1 MLREMI
7 GSDEDFQR
15 FMLQW
20 DETECMEAEHRKK
33 DDTWALAMIQK
44 TLHISSGTQLQQ
56 YARQQ
61 RDEALA
67 LLKKKGLTVRQL
79 ERLTGI
85 NRGIIQKA

>member
-7 GSDEDFQR
+7 GSDEDFLR
-15 FMLQW
+15 FMLQR

-56 YARQQ
+56 YERQQ